1 MDVKSLH
8 REKREVENWEWK
20 EKLLIAKLSTKTV
33 KEVLSEMRGITG
45 YKVLSQMKEK
55 GQVK

>member
-1 MDVKSLH
+1 M
-8 REKREVENWEWK
+8 ENWEWK

-33 KEVLSEMRGITG
+33 KEVLSKIRWIIG
-45 YKVLSQMKEK
+45 YKVLSQMMKEK